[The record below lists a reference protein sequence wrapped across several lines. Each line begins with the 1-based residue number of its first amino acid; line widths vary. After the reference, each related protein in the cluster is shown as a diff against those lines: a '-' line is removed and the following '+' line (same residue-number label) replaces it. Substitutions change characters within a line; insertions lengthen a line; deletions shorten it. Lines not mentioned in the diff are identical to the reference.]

1 MKMSNKSVKRPK
13 RVLLIILF
21 CNIVGRSQDYS
32 STILIMVR
40 QWNDVVCS
48 LDCSLNADEDTCL
61 FNKLF

>member
-1 MKMSNKSVKRPK
+1 M
-13 RVLLIILF
+13 ILF

-40 QWNDVVCS
+40 QRNDVEYS
-48 LDCSLNADEDTCL
+48 LDCSLNTDENTCL